1 MIARPFWLKLLI
13 PFVALSLLV
22 AALSLALSYWVA
34 QGSVYVDQARTLA
47 TAAGIVRAAVTP
59 DGSGIRPA
67 AVDRLRALAVTADVR
82 VTVIRGDGTV
92 LMDTVADPGHMENH
106 NNRPEVIDARRQN
119 LGSASHLS
127 ATLHQPATY
136 LAQIADDTRPD
147 GLVVRTCYPTVRW
160 SSLRAPLWAVTAGSL
175 AATVVMVL
183 VLVWV
188 IQRQWVR
195 PTRDLTGAAERMAA
209 GHWNA
214 RVDPH
219 GSPDV
224 RFLAE
229 KMNELA
235 TQAENQ
241 LAELGKQRRDLR
253 SLVDTLPD
261 PILVTDAAGRVV
273 LVNVPAADLL
283 QLSPA
288 SVVGQKI
295 GNVVGEDA
303 LLQLLDAASGVAA
316 SWVVPPVQREVR
328 LFRGGH
334 RRTFQSVAARN
345 ATGGSLLLLRDVTA
359 MALAVQMKTDFV
371 ANASHELRTPIAA
384 IKIAMETLRDVYGED
399 PDQAERCVNIIEGH
413 IKRLEEL
420 LRDLLDLSRLEN
432 PDAEPN
438 LADVK
443 PWDLFAIVR
452 STLGPT
458 ARQKGVDL
466 RFDLP
471 PGGPDTFSSDERLL
485 NLVLKNLVENSVK
498 FTPGGGSITVSFAS
512 TQIHTR
518 PAVVLEVADTG
529 CGIPSQHLDRVFERF
544 YQVDAARSG
553 TAGRG
558 TGLGLAI
565 VKHAVAALGGTVN
578 LESTV
583 GVGTVVTCTLPQT
596 APAAAAAMR

>member
-1 MIARPFWLKLLI
+1 MVARPFWSKLLI
-13 PFVALSLLV
+13 PFIMLSLLV
-22 AALSLALSYWVA
+22 AAVSLGLSYWVA
-34 QGSVYVDQARTLA
+34 RGSVYLDQARTLA
-47 TAAGIVRAAVTP
+47 TAAGIVRANE
-59 DGSGIRPA
+59 PA
-67 AVDRLRALAVTADVR
+67 DAAALKPETAKALRSLAASTDVR
-82 VTVIRGDGTV
+82 LTVIRGDGVV
-92 LMDTVADPGHMENH
+92 LFDTTADPATMENH
-106 NNRPEVIDARRQN
+106 NGRAEIIEARARH
-119 LGSASHLS
+119 LGSSSRIS
-127 ATLHQPATY
+127 ATIKTPSTY
-136 LAQIADDTRPD
+136 LAEIVNDSDPD
-147 GLVVRTCYPTVRW
+147 GLIVRSCYPTFSW
-160 SSLRAPLWAVTAGSL
+160 SSLRTPLWIVAIGGLV
-175 AATVVMVL
+175 ATLVMVF
-183 VLVWV
+183 VLAWI
-188 IQRQWVR
+188 IQRQWVN

-219 GSPDV
+219 GASEV

-235 TQAENQ
+235 SQAENQ

-261 PILVTDAAGRVV
+261 PILVTDTAGRVV

-295 GNVVGEDA
+295 SSVVGEEA
-303 LLQLLDAASGVAA
+303 LMQLLDAASGVAA
-316 SWVVPPVQREVR
+316 SWIVPPVQREVR
-328 LFRGGH
+328 LLRGGH

-345 ATGGSLLLLRDVTA
+345 ATGGSLLLLRDVTTMA
-359 MALAVQMKTDFV
+359 MAVQMKTDFV

-384 IKIAMETLRDVYGED
+384 IKIAMETLRDVYGDD

-413 IKRLEEL
+413 IRRLEEL
-420 LRDLLDLSRLEN
+420 LRDLLDLSRLES
-432 PDAEPN
+432 PDAAPK

-458 ARQKGVDL
+458 AREKGVDL
-466 RFDLP
+466 RFNERT
-471 PGGPDTFSSDERLL
+471 GGADTFRSDERLL

-498 FTPGGGSITVSFAS
+498 FTPAGGSISVTLTWTEF
-512 TQIHTR
+512 HNR
-518 PAVVLEVADTG
+518 PAVVLKVTDTG
-529 CGIPSQHLDRVFERF
+529 CGIPPEHLDRVFERF
-544 YQVDAARSG
+544 YQVDSARSG

-565 VKHAVAALGGTVN
+565 VKHAVAALDGVVN

-583 GVGTVVTCTLPQT
+583 GVGTTVTCTLPQT
-596 APAAAAAMR
+596 SAVPSMVN